1 MSEIKNE
8 FDYVLKTP
16 FPYALKGQQEEASF
30 IRLQAPTSRHS
41 QECMKL
47 KQAFFRSLPKD
58 SGTDDPSAEAEMPT
72 GEDVMIMIAM
82 SNDVDLSEVLD
93 VGIRLFTSGI
103 ALVDGE
109 SKLTKHLI
117 DSMSQGDVELM
128 LGEYLV
134 TFTLA
139 SSLAR
144 TRERSSKAS
153 LT

>member
-1 MSEIKNE
+1 MFEITNE

-16 FPYALKGQQEEASF
+16 FPYALKGAQEEASF
-30 IRLQAPTSRHS
+30 IRLSAPTSRHS

-47 KQAFFRSLPKD
+47 KQAFFRSLPKN
-58 SGTDDPSAEAEMPT
+58 SGSDDDPGDSEMPS

-82 SNDVDLSEVLD
+82 SNDVDLAETLD

-109 SKLTKHLI
+109 MKLTKHLI
-117 DSMSQGDVELM
+117 ESMSQGDVERM
-128 LGEYLV
+128 LGDYLV